1 MVEVTLRIK
10 GRKSVSH
17 LMGGGGD
24 GGARSKTLLELMA
37 GLVPVRNSQTDSDPH
52 LSSVVVASVAEGGA
66 AAKAGRDKVRPGDVV
81 RLVDGHQV
89 NLATVEQLLST
100 YTSSSAKVKLTLQRP
115 SPAAAAAAAA
125 AAATV
130 PLRLTNT
137 DSSSS
142 GQEEVSAITNMTEDE
157 ADQTPPP
164 PPSSLF
170 VSTPPRLARLL
181 LGEGAEHEAATA
193 DASREVKALLRRMP
207 YLALGVTRT
216 GVEESS
222 PEMADVLYQFPP
234 ARSAG
239 ACSEALI
246 KARGVFVTLCQVNTI
261 ISFVN

>member
-125 AAATV
+125 ATV

-157 ADQTPPP
+157 AYQTPPP

-246 KARGVFVTLCQVNTI
+246 KARGVFVTLCQVNG
-261 ISFVN
+261 FVN